1 MIYSIFLLIR
11 FYIKTLWLSVK
22 IYAVNKGGVVVSII
36 DGFRARIFMLT
47 VLTYNEQLI
56 KISTFK
62 DCCTF
67 IACNTF
73 ILHIKVDRHKGKKTV
88 KIFTII

>member
-1 MIYSIFLLIR
+1 MIHSIFLLIR

-22 IYAVNKGGVVVSII
+22 IYAVNKGGVVVWII
-36 DGFRARIFMLT
+36 DGFRPRIFMLT
-47 VLTYNEQLI
+47 VLTYKEQLI

-62 DCCTF
+62 DCC
-67 IACNTF
+67 TF

-88 KIFTII
+88 NIFTIIS